1 MTSIHAIKPK
11 PKTKVV
17 GIGESTTVNAGSGDT
32 ITSHPLPSIVNTTIS
47 QKDQISL
54 EGVMNGGSNNSTVP
68 LLSKK
73 FEGELSSSAKLPV
86 DKKKME
92 ARKKSLKR
100 L

>member
-32 ITSHPLPSIVNTTIS
+32 ITSHPLPSIVNTIS

-54 EGVMNGGSNNSTVP
+54 EGITNGGSNNSAVP
-68 LLSKK
+68 LLGKK